1 MSLSS
6 FLLGKHHSKG
16 IQDIDGDLDALLRS
30 SVRLLH
36 FQPLNRLNS
45 MSFVQISTPPTN
57 TDTAITNTGAKRKRS
72 ALKDAVAV
80 PVKRKKAANSKG
92 HSSLRPP
99 PTTTDLGS
107 HPKAAKERKGNEVS
121 KKAKQNKSQAES
133 GDEEDDAGL
142 EETYERKV
150 HPRKQVAMGSTRN
163 EEQPEPSGSSDSEG
177 QTSQLTHETAVKKDR
192 RGKTRSGRV
201 HNPPPDETKEHR
213 DARTI
218 FLGNVPMEAAKGKVW
233 LSSFL
238 A

>member
-57 TDTAITNTGAKRKRS
+57 TDTAITNTGAKRKRD
-72 ALKDAVAV
+72 AFKDAFAA
-80 PVKRKKAANSKG
+80 PVKRKKSANSKG

-99 PTTTDLGS
+99 PTTDLGS

-121 KKAKQNKSQAES
+121 KKKVKPNKSQAES

-150 HPRKQVAMGSTRN
+150 HPRKQVATGSTRN

-192 RGKTRSGRV
+192 RSKTRSGRV

-218 FLGNVPMEAAKGKVW
+218 FLGNVPMEVTKGKV
-233 LSSFL
+233 
-238 A
+238 